1 VATAF
6 AVHAAVWGSFS
17 ARLPALKHGLGI
29 GDGRVGLALFV
40 MAVATVI
47 GTRVAPLAVR
57 RMGSREGV
65 RVGTVLFC
73 VALIGPA
80 VASSYAW
87 FCASLVALGALGGL
101 LDVAFNVQGIAVQRT
116 YGRPILAGL
125 HGVWSVALF
134 AGGAMG
140 ALAAALGVSPTWQF
154 GVVAVVLT
162 LASAPLLAWQLPHD
176 DEPAVP
182 ADQSD
187 LPLARVLA
195 LGAIGFAAFV
205 GEGAAADWSA
215 IYARDNL
222 GAASGAAAVAVAVFG
237 VAMAV
242 ARFTGDRRTSRF
254 GPVRLVGA
262 GGAVAATGYALVV
275 AVPHLAAV
283 YCGFALVGL
292 GLGAVVPVAFSASGT
307 PGALGRVVTLSYVG
321 SIAGPAAIGLAAEA
335 AGLRAALVIPLVLCA
350 GIAAGARAVR

>member
-1 VATAF
+1 
-6 AVHAAVWGSFS
+6 
-17 ARLPALKHGLGI
+17 
-29 GDGRVGLALFV
+29 

-47 GTRVAPLAVR
+47 GTRLAPLAVSKV
-57 RMGSREGV
+57 GSRDVV
-65 RVGTVLFC
+65 RLGTVVFC
-73 VALIGPA
+73 VALVGPA

-87 FCASLVALGALGGL
+87 FCASLVALGVLGGL
-101 LDVAFNVQGIAVQRT
+101 LDVGFNVQGIAVQRA
-116 YGRPILAGL
+116 YGRPILAGF

-134 AGGAMG
+134 AGGAVG
-140 ALAAALGVSPTWQF
+140 ALAAAVGVSPTWQF
-154 GVVAVVLT
+154 SVVAAVLA
-162 LASAPLLAWQLPHD
+162 LASAPLLAWQLPQA
-176 DEPAVP
+176 DEPAAS
-182 ADQSD
+182 ADRSH
-187 LPLARVLA
+187 LPLRRVLA

-222 GAASGAAAVAVAVFG
+222 GAGGGAAAVAVAAFG

-262 GGAVAATGYALVV
+262 GGAVAATGYAMVV

-283 YCGFALVGL
+283 YAGFALVGL

>member
-40 MAVATVI
+40 MAVATVA
-47 GTRVAPLAVR
+47 GTRVAPLAVSR
-57 RMGSREGV
+57 FGSRDLV
-65 RVGTVLFC
+65 RLGTLFFC

-87 FCASLVALGALGGL
+87 FGVALALLGGLGGL
-101 LDVAFNVQGIAVQRT
+101 LDVAFNVQGVAVQRA

-134 AGGAMG
+134 AGGATG
-140 ALAAALGVSPTWQF
+140 ALAAAAGVSPTWQF
-154 GVVAVVLT
+154 ALVGAVLA
-162 LASAPLLAWQLPHD
+162 LASARLLAWQLPPA
-176 DEPAVP
+176 DEPPVP
-182 ADQSD
+182 AEVSH
-187 LPLARVLA
+187 LPLSRVLA

-215 IYARDNL
+215 IYARDSL
-222 GAASGAAAVAVAVFG
+222 GAGSGAAAVAFAAFG

-242 ARFTGDRRTSRF
+242 ARFTGDRATSRF

-262 GGAVAATGYALVV
+262 GGVVAATGYALVV

-283 YCGFALVGL
+283 YAGFALVGL
-292 GLGAVVPVAFSASGT
+292 GLGAVVPVVFSASGA

-350 GIAAGARAVR
+350 GIAAGARVVR

>member
-1 VATAF
+1 M
-6 AVHAAVWGSFS
+6 
-17 ARLPALKHGLGI
+17 PALKHGLGI

-40 MAVATVI
+40 MAVATVG
-47 GTRVAPLAVR
+47 GTRLSAFVVR
-57 RMGSREGV
+57 RVGSREQV

-73 VALIGPA
+73 AALVGPA
-80 VASSYAW
+80 VAPSYAW
-87 FCASLVALGALGGL
+87 FCLTLAVLGVLGGL
-101 LDVAFNVQGIAVQRT
+101 LDVGFNAQGIAVQRA

-134 AGGAMG
+134 AGGAAG
-140 ALAAALGVSPTWQF
+140 AVAAAAGLSPTWQF
-154 GVVAVVLT
+154 AVVAAL
-162 LASAPLLAWQLPHD
+162 LAVGSAPLLAWQLPEA
-176 DEPAVP
+176 DEPPPP
-182 ADQSD
+182 ADRSG

-205 GEGAAADWSA
+205 GEGAVADWSA
-215 IYARDNL
+215 IYARDRL
-222 GAASGAAAVAVAVFG
+222 GAGGGAAAVAVAVFG
-237 VAMAV
+237 VTMAV
-242 ARFTGDRRTSRF
+242 ARFTGDRATSRF

-283 YCGFALVGL
+283 YVGFALVGL
-292 GLGAVVPVAFSASGT
+292 GLGAVVPIAFSASGT
-307 PGALGRVVTLSYVG
+307 TGALGRVVTLSYVG

-335 AGLRAALVIPLVLCA
+335 VGLRAALVIPLVLCA

>member
-1 VATAF
+1 VVF
-6 AVHAAVWGSFS
+6 CAALV
-17 ARLPALKHGLGI
+17 
-29 GDGRVGLALFV
+29 
-40 MAVATVI
+40 
-47 GTRVAPLAVR
+47 
-57 RMGSREGV
+57 
-65 RVGTVLFC
+65 
-73 VALIGPA
+73 GPA

-87 FCASLVALGALGGL
+87 FCVALAVLGGLGGL
-101 LDVAFNVQGIAVQRT
+101 LDVAFNVQGIAVQRA

-134 AGGAMG
+134 AGGAVG
-140 ALAAALGVSPTWQF
+140 ALAAAAGVSPTWQF
-154 GVVAVVLT
+154 AVVAAVLAI
-162 LASAPLLAWQLPHD
+162 ASAPLLAWQLPEGEE
-176 DEPAVP
+176 EPPVP
-182 ADQSD
+182 AEAAR

-215 IYARDNL
+215 IYARDSL
-222 GAASGAAAVAVAVFG
+222 GAGSGAAAVALAAFG

-242 ARFTGDRRTSRF
+242 ARFMGDRATSRF
-254 GPVRLVGA
+254 GRVRLVA
-262 GGAVAATGYALVV
+262 VGGVVAATGYALVV

-292 GLGAVVPVAFSASGT
+292 GLGAVVPVAFTASGT

-321 SIAGPAAIGLAAEA
+321 SIAGPAAIGLAAA
-335 AGLRAALVIPLVLCA
+335 AASLRGALVIPLVLCA